1 MRGWSLWHGFG
12 HTLPNKYPNRKA
24 MEPNKERT
32 RKLEGMATR
41 MLLAGNLE
49 RYLHALRLL
58 VVLRQRSSVPC

>member
-1 MRGWSLWHGFG
+1 
-12 HTLPNKYPNRKA
+12 

-41 MLLAGNLE
+41 MLLTGNLE